1 MIRKIAALF
10 TGLII
15 FAVAARA
22 EPIPQPLAFVPNTAR
37 AVVVIDVKQVARSE
51 AFNVFMKRPDGE
63 RFRSTLAKI
72 KEKSGVDVLGDI
84 ARITLFGKADQAE
97 AGGMILEGRFDEA
110 KLVARLQA
118 NPQYQ
123 SFTDGGMT
131 IHQWSDKGERYGCF
145 PAEGMIAVWNSRPAL
160 DESLSARE
168 DPKLMFMT
176 NIEVQ
181 QVVEMQRLFANTAEQ
196 FRPAVWA
203 AAVPRKDGGVVE
215 QLGVKAAFATL
226 SLQGKQVL
234 MQARL
239 GSQTLESASRLAD
252 FVKGWIAFGQMQ
264 ERRPLLSELA
274 RNSRVTLDR
283 NQVKVET
290 RYEQAR
296 VSELMNMPRPER
308 QRPIGSPANP
318 Q

>member
-22 EPIPQPLAFVPNTAR
+22 EPIPQPLAFVPNAAR
-37 AVVVIDVKQVARSE
+37 AVVVIDVKQVAGSE
-51 AFNVFMKRPDGE
+51 AFKVFMTRSDGE

-84 ARITLFGKADQAE
+84 ARITLFGKADRAE

-118 NPQYQ
+118 NPQYR
-123 SFTDGGMT
+123 SFSDGGLI
-131 IHQWSDKGERYGCF
+131 IHQWFDKTEKYGCF
-145 PAEGMIAVWNSRPAL
+145 PAEGMIAVWNSRLAL

-168 DPKLMFMT
+168 DPKQQFML
-176 NIEVQ
+176 NSDVQ
-181 QVVEMQRLFANTAEQ
+181 QVVDMQRLFANTAEQ

-203 AAVPRKDGGVVE
+203 AAIPRTDGGVIE
-215 QLGVKAAFATL
+215 QMGVKAAYATL
-226 SLQGKQVL
+226 SRQGNQVL

-239 GSQTLESASRLAD
+239 GAQTPESASQLAD

-274 RNSRVTLDR
+274 KNTKVVLDR
-283 NQVKVET
+283 NQVKIET
-290 RYEQAR
+290 RFEQAR
-296 VSELMNMPRPER
+296 VSELVGMPRPER